1 VDDLLDISR
10 ITHGKIQLQLGSVDV
25 AEVIAVAVE
34 ASKPLVEARGHA
46 LTVKPPPQPMRIH
59 GDFARL
65 TQIVAN
71 LLNNAA
77 KYTQEG
83 GTISLYAE
91 REGDRVAIRVVD
103 SGVGIPKEA
112 LATIFEPFRQLGH
125 AADRP
130 AGGLGIGLTLVKRLV
145 EKHGGAVEVR
155 SDGLDKGSEFVVRLP
170 VDFEASATTA
180 PQEPAI
186 AAPAAAPSRRRRI
199 LVADDNVDLATSMGL
214 LLELMGNEVRVTHDG
229 LAAVSAEAEFR
240 PDVVFLDIGMER
252 MNGFDACRRIRGN
265 PWGKEPIIV
274 ALTGWGQSDDKR
286 RSQEAGFDHHLVKPI
301 EPAMLQRF
309 LAEIETQPA

>member
-1 VDDLLDISR
+1 
-10 ITHGKIQLQLGSVDV
+10 
-25 AEVIAVAVE
+25 
-34 ASKPLVEARGHA
+34 
-46 LTVKPPPQPMRIH
+46 MRVH

-65 TQIVAN
+65 AQVVAN

-83 GTISLYAE
+83 GTISLVAG
-91 REGDRVAIRVVD
+91 REGDQVAIRVVD
-103 SGVGIPKEA
+103 SGIGIPKEA

-130 AGGLGIGLTLVKRLV
+130 PGGLGVGLTLVKRLV
-145 EKHGGAVEVR
+145 EKHGGAVEVHSEGPAR
-155 SDGLDKGSEFVVRLP
+155 GSEFVVRLP
-170 VDFEASATTA
+170 VHSGDSPPTA
-180 PQEPAI
+180 GEEPATD
-186 AAPAAAPSRRRRI
+186 AAAAAPLARRRRI

-240 PDVVFLDIGMER
+240 PDVVFLDIGMEH
-252 MNGFDACRRIRGN
+252 MNGFDACRCIRAN
-265 PWGKEPIIV
+265 PWGKDPIIV
-274 ALTGWGQSDDKR
+274 ALTGWGQTDDKR
-286 RSQEAGFDHHLVKPI
+286 RSREAGFDHHLVKPI